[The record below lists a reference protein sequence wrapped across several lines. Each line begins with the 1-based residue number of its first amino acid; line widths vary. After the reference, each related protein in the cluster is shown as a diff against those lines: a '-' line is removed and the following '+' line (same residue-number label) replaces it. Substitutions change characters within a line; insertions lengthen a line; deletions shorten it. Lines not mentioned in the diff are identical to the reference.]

1 VGFLL
6 ARARACL
13 YGRKGK
19 VSDGS
24 VDRWRDDG
32 LCVLAAFAT
41 VSADADDVKL
51 VLSQT
56 STVIR
61 RVIDSNGKPWAKQR
75 LRIELANGPYLSS
88 SAHFAVSAVMTDEQG
103 RFVYKDGPV
112 GSTGEISA
120 FHQKINI

>member
-1 VGFLL
+1 
-6 ARARACL
+6 
-13 YGRKGK
+13 
-19 VSDGS
+19 
-24 VDRWRDDG
+24 
-32 LCVLAAFAT
+32 
-41 VSADADDVKL
+41 VKL

-103 RFVYKDGPV
+103 RFIYKDGPV

-120 FHQKINI
+120 FHQKNQHLIMLVWERGPRTVVAFEIHDLEPVAVPDLVVPAEKAAK